1 MFFWETRKQRRE
13 RCAREEAQRCE
24 IISLLHGIRESMD
37 AIIAISDKAAP
48 KANATAAGATAKD
61 SDQETKDLLE
71 KNKRLID
78 EWKNGGEG
86 DRWENL

>member
-1 MFFWETRKQRRE
+1 MFFWKTRKQRCE
-13 RCAREEAQRCE
+13 RYAREEAQRCE
-24 IISLLHGIRESMD
+24 IISLLHGIRESMGTM
-37 AIIAISDKAAP
+37 ITILEKAEP